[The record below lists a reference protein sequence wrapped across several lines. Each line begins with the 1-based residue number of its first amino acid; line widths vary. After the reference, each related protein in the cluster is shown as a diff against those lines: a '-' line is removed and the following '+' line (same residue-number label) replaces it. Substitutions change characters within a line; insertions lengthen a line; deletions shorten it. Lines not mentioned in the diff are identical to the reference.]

1 MKKIILLL
9 TIFILT
15 GCGNKK
21 LNIINDEITKI
32 NYNDIIIINE
42 DYNQITT
49 NLNQLTFKKI
59 NKAVEN
65 NNFTIT
71 TINNIIKFEIKD
83 NKILYQLDGTNYQSD
98 NKEIIDSIN
107 KTLKNL
113 ESIYENNSF
122 YTVEKISNYKPTDND
137 LQIKL
142 DNSDEYIVIKTTQ
155 DLYNFKIHK
164 IEKNNET
171 YSDVDLL
178 YEENEIPY
186 NKIISIRY
194 LNIENI
200 RITFETK
207 YNYVISIIPTI
218 NGEKIEFIKTF
229 TQK

>member
-1 MKKIILLL
+1 MKKVILFL

-15 GCGNKK
+15 GCNNKK
-21 LNIINDEITKI
+21 LNINNDEITKI

-49 NLNQLTFKKI
+49 YLNQLNFKTT
-59 NKAVEN
+59 NKSLSN

-71 TINNIIKFEIKD
+71 TINDIIKFEIKD
-83 NKILYQLDGTNYQSD
+83 NKILYNLNDNTYQST
-98 NKEIIDSIN
+98 NKEIIDLITEN
-107 KTLKNL
+107 LKNI

-122 YTVEKISNYKPTDND
+122 YTVENDNTYQPNDND

-142 DNSDEYIVIKTTQ
+142 DNSDEYTIIKTTQ
-155 DLYNFKIHK
+155 NLYNFKIHK
-164 IEKNNET
+164 IERNNNT
-171 YSDVDLL
+171 YSDIDLL
-178 YEENEIPY
+178 YDINEIQSD
-186 NKIISIRY
+186 KIIAIRY
-194 LNIENI
+194 LPIENI

-207 YNYVISIIPTI
+207 YNYIISIIPNI